1 MANSSPLS
9 MKNSQ
14 ELTTEQVVA
23 TLIQPLESS
32 SIVLAAGPRV
42 YDSPTGDPL
51 RIPSLIST
59 DNAAWHGENEQ
70 ITEGGGDFG
79 EITLLPTNLKSA
91 KIIHRFSNELA
102 RHSIVSIAQTMQAAF
117 VKRTADILDNAFLN
131 GVSTLDG
138 NGNRTPIGLFNQ
150 TGIQTAPLT
159 LTTVGITGTVI
170 DAVGKLLTA
179 EIHDLSSA
187 RWFLSTTD
195 FLTLSKI
202 TDSEKKGFLQPDLT
216 KPGVF
221 TLYGIPVVVSSR
233 IATGKG
239 LLVDMS
245 LVAIGRDLAPTVRLL
260 SERYADFDQL
270 GLRVTARMDIGLL
283 HPEGVVKLTV
293 A

>member
-1 MANSSPLS
+1 MATSSPLS

-32 SIVLAAGPRV
+32 SIVLAAGPRI

-51 RIPSLIST
+51 RIPSLVGT

-117 VKRTADILDNAFLN
+117 VKRTADALDLAFLN
-131 GVSTLDG
+131 GVGTLDA

-150 TGIQTAPLT
+150 TGTQSSTLT
-159 LTTVGITGTVI
+159 LTTAGVLNSVI
-170 DAVGKLLTA
+170 DSVGKLLTA
-179 EIHDLSSA
+179 EIRDLGSV
-187 RWFLSTTD
+187 RWFLSTAD
-195 FLTLSKI
+195 FLKLSKI
-202 TDSEKKGFLQPDLT
+202 KDSENKGFLQPDLT
-216 KPGVF
+216 RPGVF
-221 TLYGIPVVVSSR
+221 VLYGIPVIVSSR
-233 IATGKG
+233 VPTGKG

-245 LVAIGRDLAPTVRLL
+245 MVAIGRDLAPSVRLL

-283 HPEGVVKLTV
+283 HPEGVVTLTV